1 MVIILGIDEARP
13 ITPLTGVV
21 DGGGQGRARTQLV
34 AFAVGV
40 VLLAGVDVAATV
52 GGQGDAAQ
60 MVRVQVL

>member
-34 AFAVGV
+34 ALAVGV
-40 VLLAGVDVAATV
+40 ILLAGVDGAGAG
-52 GGQGDAAQ
+52 GGQSHAAQ